1 MGNYILKRV
10 LTFIPILL
18 IMSLV
23 IFFIIQLPP
32 GDYLSSYVA
41 GL

>member
-1 MGNYILKRV
+1 MGNYIFRRV
-10 LTFIPILL
+10 LTFIPILI

-32 GDYLSSYVA
+32 
-41 GL
+41 